1 MSTTTA
7 TVHKFRDDLRTF
19 VRRWA
24 VWLFA
29 IGVTLG
35 MTLILSLNLGGSSK
49 VSVVVGQPAPN
60 DVLSP
65 RALSYSSPILT
76 QQARDQAARNV
87 ADVYSPLDLSIGRAQ
102 LALARAIFSY
112 IDTVRADTSATVER
126 KIEYLQAVNSV
137 RVDEEVARGLIN
149 LSASDYDRVEQD
161 VLRIVEDLMREEIR
175 PSQLGDYQ
183 RTARRLASLDLSPL
197 QTNIVNEFAYQLV
210 VPTVFPDD
218 EATTT
223 SRQDAAA
230 AVEPVLRQVA
240 ADQRIIRA
248 GDIVTDV
255 DMELLTELGLL
266 KPERGWTQ
274 VASMFLVSLLFVA
287 LVTLYWLRFQ
297 RKDFPNGRYVLVL
310 AILILLFTL
319 AAKLMIGQNTLT
331 FWYPLA
337 ALSMLIA
344 VIYDTRFAVLITAL
358 MAILAGFIS
367 PNSLEIAFYL
377 LAGGL
382 VSILTMR
389 DSQRITGF
397 FRAGLLA
404 AVGYIFV
411 ALMYWLPRGPDW
423 TTLGPIAF
431 YGLGNGLLS
440 SGLTLVGFYILG
452 GVFGIVTVL
461 QLQDLSRLDHPL
473 LRELLRRAPGTYH
486 HSIMVANLAEQA
498 AERIGANNTLVR
510 VGSFYHDVGKMVR
523 PPFFTE
529 NQEGVNPHDHLD
541 PATSARIIISHVK
554 DGLDLGARHRLPFRI
569 TDIIAQHHGT
579 RQIKTFYHKAREQ
592 AGDRADDVDAR
603 LFTYPGPR
611 PRSREAGIVL
621 LADAID
627 ATSTA
632 IRPNT
637 EKAIEKLVNSI
648 IEDDVLNNQLV
659 ESGLTLG
666 DVETLR
672 LSFIET
678 LKGRFH
684 VRVQYPENV
693 LLDTEEPPAQ
703 LSSGQ
708 SQAIETIPKRE
719 KQRAAHS
726 PL

>member
-1 MSTTTA
+1 M
-7 TVHKFRDDLRTF
+7 HKFRDDLRDF

-35 MTLILSLNLGGSSK
+35 MTVILSLNLGTSSDIA
-49 VSVVVGQPAPN
+49 VVVGEPAPN

-65 RALSYSSPILT
+65 RALSYTSQLLT
-76 QQARDQAARNV
+76 QQARDQAMRNV
-87 ADVYSPLDLSIGRAQ
+87 ADVYSPLDLTIGRAQ
-102 LALARAIFSY
+102 LAMARAVFSY
-112 IDTVRADTSATVER
+112 VDTVRADASAPIER
-126 KIEYLQAVNSV
+126 KVEYLQAIDSIRIN
-137 RVDEEVARGLIN
+137 EEVARGLIN
-149 LSASDYDRVEQD
+149 LSASDYDRIQQD

-175 PSQLGDYQ
+175 PSQLGDFQ

-218 EATTT
+218 EAT
-223 SRQDAAA
+223 AANREQA
-230 AVEPVLRQVA
+230 SEAVEPVLRQVA
-240 ADQRIIRA
+240 PDQRIVRA
-248 GDIVTDV
+248 GDIVTDA
-255 DMELLTELGLL
+255 DLELMTELGLL
-266 KPERGWTQ
+266 QPERGWTQ
-274 VASMFLVSLLFVA
+274 IASMFMASVLFVTI
-287 LVTLYWLRFQ
+287 VTLYWLRFQ

-319 AAKLMIGQNTLT
+319 AAKIMIGTDTLA

-344 VIYDTRFAVLITAL
+344 VIYDTRFAILLTAL
-358 MAILAGFIS
+358 MAVLAGFIS
-367 PNSLEIAFYL
+367 PNSLELAFYL

-389 DSQRITGF
+389 DAQRITGF

-404 AVGYIFV
+404 AVGYVFV
-411 ALMYWLPRGPDW
+411 AVMFWLPRGPDW
-423 TTLGPIAF
+423 TTIAPLAIS
-431 YGLGNGLLS
+431 GLGNGILS
-440 SGLTLVGFYILG
+440 SGLTLAGFYVFG
-452 GVFGIVTVL
+452 GIFGIVTVL

-498 AERIGANNTLVR
+498 AERINANSTLVR
-510 VGSFYHDVGKMVR
+510 VGSFYHDVGKMIR

-529 NQEGVNPHDHLD
+529 NQEGVNPHDSLD
-541 PATSARIIISHVK
+541 PTTSARIILAHVK
-554 DGLDLGARHRLPFRI
+554 DGLELGARYRLPFRI

-579 RQIKTFYHKAREQ
+579 RTLKSFYHKAREQ
-592 AGDRADDVDAR
+592 AGEQADDVDVR
-603 LFTYPGPR
+603 LYTYPGPR

-627 ATSTA
+627 AASTA
-632 IRPNT
+632 VRPNT

-648 IEDDVLNNQLV
+648 VEDDILNNQLID
-659 ESGLTLG
+659 SGLTLG
-666 DVETLR
+666 DIEILR

-684 VRVQYPENV
+684 VRVQYPGNEELISENATA
-693 LLDTEEPPAQ
+693 LLPSGQAAQ
-703 LSSGQ
+703 LDAGMPL
-708 SQAIETIPKRE
+708 ETVN
-719 KQRAAHS
+719 QRNRIFSAH
-726 PL
+726 